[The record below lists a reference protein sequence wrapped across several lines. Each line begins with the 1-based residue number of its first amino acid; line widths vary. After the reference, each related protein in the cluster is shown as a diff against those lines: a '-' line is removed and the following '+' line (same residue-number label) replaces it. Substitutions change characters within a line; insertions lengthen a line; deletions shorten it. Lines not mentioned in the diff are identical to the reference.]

1 MSDVSKLYK
10 ILRKSKVSFAE
21 LQFVINDEHV
31 KSVDVTKSDNVFY
44 TKYDSN
50 FYIFNDTFRDAIRGN
65 NDPSKGYINGNQ
77 YNSTIN
83 NLS

>member
-21 LQFVINDEHV
+21 LQFVINNEHV

-44 TKYDSN
+44 TKYDVHLNNGELYYLSVKKPLSMLLS
-50 FYIFNDTFRDAIRGN
+50 IIASKKSFNQDGD
-65 NDPSKGYINGNQ
+65 
-77 YNSTIN
+77 
-83 NLS
+83 

>member
-31 KSVDVTKSDNVFY
+31 KSVDVTKSDNVFIQ
-44 TKYDSN
+44 N
-50 FYIFNDTFRDAIRGN
+50 MMFIV
-65 NDPSKGYINGNQ
+65 
-77 YNSTIN
+77 
-83 NLS
+83 

>member
-44 TKYDSN
+44 TKYDVHLCN
-50 FYIFNDTFRDAIRGN
+50 GELFYLSVSMLLSIIANKN
-65 NDPSKGYINGNQ
+65 SSKTG
-77 YNSTIN
+77 S
-83 NLS
+83 

>member
-44 TKYDSN
+44 TKYDVHLCN
-50 FYIFNDTFRDAIRGN
+50 GELFYLSVKKPLSMLLSIIAN
-65 NDPSKGYINGNQ
+65 K
-77 YNSTIN
+77 NSGKTN
-83 NLS
+83 S